1 MTPTTALTENAIA
14 KEIVDAAFRVHTAL
28 GPGLLE
34 SVYNSVL
41 AYEIGRR
48 GLRTVRQQPIPVV
61 YENVR
66 IDTGFRADL
75 IVEDKVIV
83 EVKSGE
89 VLAPV
94 HKKQLLTYLRLADK
108 RLGLLINFQVAL
120 IKDGITRV
128 VNGLKDDVHATSP
141 SRQGQS

>member
-1 MTPTTALTENAIA
+1 MTENAIA
-14 KEIVDAAFRVHTAL
+14 KEIVDAAFRIHTTL

-34 SVYNSVL
+34 SVYQTVL
-41 AYEIGRR
+41 AYELGRR
-48 GLRTVRQQPIPVV
+48 GLRTMSQQPIPAV

-75 IVEDKVIV
+75 VVEDKVIV
-83 EVKSGE
+83 EIKSVE
-89 VLAPV
+89 LLAPV

-120 IKDGITRV
+120 IKDGITRM
-128 VNGLKDDVHATSP
+128 VNGLEDDPHAKSP
-141 SRQGQS
+141 SRKEDA